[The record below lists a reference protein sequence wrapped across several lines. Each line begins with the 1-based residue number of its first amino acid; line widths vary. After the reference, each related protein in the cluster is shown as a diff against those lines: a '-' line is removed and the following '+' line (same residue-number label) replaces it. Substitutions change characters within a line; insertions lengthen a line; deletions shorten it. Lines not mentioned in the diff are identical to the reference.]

1 MSNKMDSNKT
11 INGTFGKVWLDGE
24 LLAEC
29 VSFEAKITIEYED
42 IDIAGDLAKHKK
54 QIGWKTKPIKENKF
68 GMFAYTTVGYRYTS
82 KKGFQFRAGV
92 MPAVA
97 FAFKGIH
104 DHKVVLAP
112 YISFGKA
119 F

>member
-1 MSNKMDSNKT
+1 
-11 INGTFGKVWLDGE
+11 
-24 LLAEC
+24 
-29 VSFEAKITIEYED
+29 
-42 IDIAGDLAKHKK
+42 
-54 QIGWKTKPIKENKF
+54 
-68 GMFAYTTVGYRYTS
+68 MFAYTTVGYRYTS

-92 MPAVA
+92 TPAVA

>member
-1 MSNKMDSNKT
+1 MQRYYFQT
-11 INGTFGKVWLDGE
+11 IF
-24 LLAEC
+24 LLKS
-29 VSFEAKITIEYED
+29 VYI
-42 IDIAGDLAKHKK
+42 
-54 QIGWKTKPIKENKF
+54 
-68 GMFAYTTVGYRYTS
+68 YTS

-104 DHKVVLAP
+104 DHKVALAP